1 MIVSKN
7 KAGVN
12 MGRKSFLG
20 YRIFL
25 GVILVIVVGVAIW
38 YGILSYGQKAELE
51 DATLVRIEQ
60 GYPEV

>member
-1 MIVSKN
+1 
-7 KAGVN
+7 
-12 MGRKSFLG
+12 MGKKSFLG

-38 YGILSYGQKAELE
+38 YGILSYGQKADLE

-60 GYPEV
+60 EYPEV